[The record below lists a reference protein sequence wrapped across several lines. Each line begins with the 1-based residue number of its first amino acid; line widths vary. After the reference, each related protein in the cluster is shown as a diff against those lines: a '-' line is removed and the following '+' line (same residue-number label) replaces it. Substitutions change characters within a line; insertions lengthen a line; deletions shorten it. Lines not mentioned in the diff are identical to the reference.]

1 MIKNNAVM
9 IRNPDDQP
17 YHLALIAADTPQLSR
32 RVWECRGFR
41 AGGRWRAW
49 REEYERK
56 AGSSS

>member
-1 MIKNNAVM
+1 M